1 MKEFITDKVLLLN
14 TGAITVTMFTELQE
28 VLKIILLIVSITYT
42 IIKMVKGK
50 KGNTELEKQI
60 ENYFNNKKD
69 KDCEQS

>member
-1 MKEFITDKVLLLN
+1 MKEFITDKVLLFN

-50 KGNTELEKQI
+50 TGNKSIEEEIQKYFKHKKG
-60 ENYFNNKKD
+60 D
-69 KDCEQS
+69 DCEQS

>member
-50 KGNTELEKQI
+50 SGNKNI
-60 ENYFNNKKD
+60 EEEIQKYFKSKKD
-69 KDCEQS
+69 SDCEQS

>member
-60 ENYFNNKKD
+60 ENYFKNKKD

>member
-42 IIKMVKGK
+42 IIKMLKGK

-60 ENYFNNKKD
+60 DEYFKNKKD

>member
-60 ENYFNNKKD
+60 EEYFNNKKD

>member
-60 ENYFNNKKD
+60 DEYFKNKKD

>member
-1 MKEFITDKVLLLN
+1 MKEFITDKVLLIN

-50 KGNTELEKQI
+50 KGDTELEERIDK
-60 ENYFNNKKD
+60 YFKSKKD
-69 KDCEQS
+69 NCEES